1 MLQAMSVRTFLK
13 WPQYYRERAERM
25 ETPTELPARREQSPE
40 EMITILDRYKGA
52 LGG

>member
-1 MLQAMSVRTFLK
+1 MLQSMSVRTFLK
-13 WPQYYRERAERM
+13 WPQYYAQRAERS
-25 ETPTELPARREQSPE
+25 EVPTELPQKSTE